1 MFLATR
7 PVEPMHRHH
16 TPLALTLVLGS
27 LAAVPAQ
34 AAVLMTEAFTY
45 APGALAGNNGG
56 SGWSGAWTGPNSSG
70 STVVTGPLAGTTGN
84 AVLIADN
91 ASTVSRSLATSH
103 TTGTTSYFL
112 SFVFN
117 AAPFQSGGQ
126 GAYAGVSLFGSG
138 SGSGSILVGMPGS
151 SGQLGFDWTNEGDGL
166 DPAPNNTNLLVLLA
180 LTPGS
185 GSGYTLVTYYATT
198 DLHISASAL
207 VAGAPFSS
215 TIQGSDFTFSTV
227 EISGGY
233 ASGTIQLAG
242 LALATSAEEALGA
255 TQTAV
260 LGVPDQSSLWTVALP
275 AIACAGWRVRRQRR
289 RLPASAAS

>member
-1 MFLATR
+1 
-7 PVEPMHRHH
+7 MHRRHAAL
-16 TPLALTLVLGS
+16 PLTLVLGS

-34 AAVLMTEAFTY
+34 AAVLMTDAFTY
-45 APGALAGNNGG
+45 SPGALAGNNGG
-56 SGWSGAWTGPNSSG
+56 SGWSGAWTGPNSFG
-70 STVVTGPLAGTTGN
+70 STAVTAPLAGTTGN
-84 AVLIADN
+84 AVLIAAN

-103 TTGTTSYFL
+103 TTGATSYFL

-117 AAPFQSGGQ
+117 AAPFQTGGL
-126 GAYAGVSLFGSG
+126 GDYAGVSLFGSG
-138 SGSGSILVGMPGS
+138 SGSGSIFVGMPGS
-151 SGQLGFDWTNEGDGL
+151 SSQLGFDWTNEGDGL
-166 DPAPNNTNLLVLLA
+166 DPAPDNTNLLVLLA

-185 GSGYTLVTYYATT
+185 NPGSTLATLYATT
-198 DLHISASAL
+198 DLHTSASAL

-215 TIQGSDFTFSTV
+215 SIQGTDFTFSTV

-233 ASGTIQLAG
+233 TSGTIQFAG

-275 AIACAGWRVRRQRR
+275 AIACAGWQFRRQRR